1 VGVLKGY
8 DQLMN
13 LVLDNVEEHLR
24 GTNSASAISEWVL
37 MVDPEDGSL
46 LDQTRKLG
54 LVVCRGPTIVLISP
68 TDGVEEIENPF
79 AGAHE

>member
-1 VGVLKGY
+1 MGTLKGY

-13 LVLDNVEEHLR
+13 LVLDDVEESLR
-24 GTNSASAISEWVL
+24 GEPKLRLELYSNIA
-37 MVDPEDGSL
+37 DPEDGSL

-68 TDGVEEIENPF
+68 TDGVEQIENPF
-79 AGAHE
+79 AAGPE

>member
-1 VGVLKGY
+1 VGILKGY

-13 LVLDNVEEHLR
+13 LVLDNVEENLR
-24 GTNSASAISEWVL
+24 GMLSSDGVNS
-37 MVDPEDGSL
+37 DPDDGTV

-79 AGAHE
+79 AVQET

>member
-1 VGVLKGY
+1 VGILKGY

-13 LVLDNVEEHLR
+13 LVLDSVEENLR
-24 GTNSASAISEWVL
+24 GML
-37 MVDPEDGSL
+37 DVDGVDLDPDDGTV
-46 LDQTRKLG
+46 LDQTRSLG

-79 AGAHE
+79 AVQET

>member
-1 VGVLKGY
+1 MSLK
-8 DQLMN
+8 
-13 LVLDNVEEHLR
+13 LR
-24 GTNSASAISEWVL
+24 LYWSLTWI
-37 MVDPEDGSL
+37 DPEDGSL

-79 AGAHE
+79 AAPPE

>member
-1 VGVLKGY
+1 MGILKGY

-24 GTNSASAISEWVL
+24 GILFIIFVIGLLT
-37 MVDPEDGSL
+37 VDPEDGTL
-46 LDQTRKLG
+46 LDKTRSLG

-79 AGAHE
+79 AVQES

>member
-1 VGVLKGY
+1 MGILKGY

-13 LVLDNVEEHLR
+13 LVLDNVEENLR
-24 GTNSASAISEWVL
+24 GASYAEWL
-37 MVDPEDGSL
+37 ILDPEDGTI
-46 LDQTRKLG
+46 LDQTRSLG

-79 AGAHE
+79 AVQE

>member
-1 VGVLKGY
+1 
-8 DQLMN
+8 MN

-24 GTNSASAISEWVL
+24 
-37 MVDPEDGSL
+37 DPEDGSL
-46 LDQTRKLG
+46 LDKTRSLG

-79 AGAHE
+79 AAPAE

>member
-1 VGVLKGY
+1 V
-8 DQLMN
+8 
-13 LVLDNVEEHLR
+13 
-24 GTNSASAISEWVL
+24 
-37 MVDPEDGSL
+37 VDPEDGSL

-79 AGAHE
+79 AVPQE

>member
-1 VGVLKGY
+1 VGTLKGY

-24 GTNSASAISEWVL
+24 GNFSALAVVRRLTI
-37 MVDPEDGSL
+37 DPEDGTL
-46 LDQTRKLG
+46 LDKTRNLG

-79 AGAHE
+79 AVQES